1 VSPALV
7 LGGLFVLVYGAVA
20 TVAVRR
26 PLLARLALREAVR
39 RRGQS
44 VLVVAGLMIGA
55 AGITAALVGADS
67 SGDSAVANAYR
78 LWGRVDLQVTSG
90 DRIFPE
96 EIAGEL
102 ARDPELGPLLDGVQ
116 GGLELVG
123 SAADIDR
130 RQGEPAVRIIGF
142 DPAAQ
147 GAFGHYVLTDGSVT
161 LGEDLGPEEVLVS
174 RQLADAVKAR
184 PGDRLT
190 ISVERGPTQAEPIP
204 FEIAGIARALG
215 PGAYGLRAAVFAPLA
230 TVQGLAGV
238 EGINVVRLSASGGGR
253 EGLAAAEEALPEV
266 RRAVADLPLGVLF
279 RVKEVKAREVDQA
292 ETSTEFPRAML
303 VGMSALIVAA
313 GAALVVNLTMMLAE
327 ERRPRLAVLRA
338 LGLTRRGLV
347 TLSVL
352 EGALY
357 SLLAAA
363 VGTGLG
369 LLAGRVVAER
379 FAEAFA
385 RFQGGDVDLVFVYS
399 VRAET
404 LAVGFAAGALITLG
418 TVWLA
423 ARRTSRLSIPSAIR
437 NLPEPAP
444 EPRRRRWPRVVA
456 LSLLMAGGIAGLL
469 SGDDAGRLAGGIAVI
484 VGTSVLVRPRLPER
498 WHASLTGLA
507 LAAWSFVIV
516 AALPPG
522 IEPNQFFSVFTS
534 AVLAAV
540 FGLSIFVAANLRVVE
555 GAAGLLGILA
565 RRIRALLRPPLA
577 YLARRPLRTGL
588 STGMFAVILAIVT
601 MLAAF
606 LSIFAPRYE
615 RDSAGYEVRVTST
628 GTPEIELPGTVA
640 PDVIGEAHITTLGYV
655 GEFQSDFG
663 GSENAFVPLFP
674 LDDHVLEDPPI
685 HLSTLASRYEA
696 AEDVWAAIRDDP
708 TLVVSN
714 FGNPDTEIVLGRGS
728 DRVAYTI
735 VANQQFGILDG
746 VVGSQEALEPF
757 GGAPRG
763 VTVLVDVAEAADAEG
778 VASRIERGLFSQGV
792 DAVTTRERLDE
803 GYEANR
809 LFFSVVDVLMRLGL
823 LVGIL
828 SLGILG
834 LRAVVERRHAIGV
847 MRALGYRRR
856 GVMAGLMTE
865 AVLTASIGVVVGVAA
880 GTVMGY
886 LFLLQFAEGNPFGLD
901 GPSMFTALGLVYGSV
916 VLVTLWP
923 AWRASRLPPAE
934 AVRYSE

>member
-1 VSPALV
+1 MTPV
-7 LGGLFVLVYGAVA
+7 LILGAVFAVVYGATAVA
-20 TVAVRR
+20 ALRR

-44 VLVVAGLMIGA
+44 VLVVAGLMIGS

-67 SGDSAVANAYR
+67 SGESAVANAYR
-78 LWGRVDLQVTSG
+78 LWGEVDLQVRAG
-90 DRIFPE
+90 DRVFPE
-96 EIAGEL
+96 DVASAL
-102 ARDPELGPLLDGVQ
+102 AADPELRPLLDGVQ
-116 GGLELVG
+116 GSLELVG
-123 SAADIDR
+123 SAADLDR

-142 DPAAQ
+142 DPGAQ
-147 GAFGHYVLTDGSVT
+147 EPFGRYVLTDGSRT
-161 LGEDLGPEEVLVS
+161 LGDDLSADEVLVS
-174 RQLADAVKAR
+174 RQLADAVQAH
-184 PGDRLT
+184 PGDTLT
-190 ISVERGPTQAEPIP
+190 ITVERGSTPAEPVP
-204 FEIAGIARALG
+204 FEIAGIARAVG
-215 PGAYGLRAAVFAPLA
+215 PGAFGLRAAVFAPLP

-238 EGINVVRLSASGGGR
+238 DGINVVRLSATGGPR
-253 EGLAAAEEALPEV
+253 VGLENAEDALPEV
-266 RRAVADLPLGVLF
+266 RRAVEELSLGVLY
-279 RVKEVKAREVDQA
+279 RVHEVKSDEVEQA
-292 ETSTEFPRAML
+292 EDSTEFPRAML

-338 LGLTRRGLV
+338 LGLRRAGLV
-347 TLSVL
+347 TLSIL

-357 SLLAAA
+357 SLVAAA

-369 LLAGRVVAER
+369 LLAGRVVAKR

-404 LAVGFAAGALITLG
+404 LAVGFAAGALITLA

-437 NLPEPAP
+437 NLPEPEP
-444 EPRRRRWPRVVA
+444 ERAHRRWPRAVA
-456 LSLLMAGGIAGLL
+456 LALLVAAGVAGLL
-469 SGDDAGRLAGGIAVI
+469 SGEDGGELAGGIALIIAAAAVARRR
-484 VGTSVLVRPRLPER
+484 VPER

-507 LAAWSFVIV
+507 LAGWCFGIIAVM
-516 AALPPG
+516 PPE
-522 IEPNQFFSVFTS
+522 IEPNEFFAVFTA
-534 AVLAAV
+534 AVLVAV
-540 FGLSIFVAANLRVVE
+540 FGLSIFVAANLRAVE
-555 GAAGLLGILA
+555 GAAGILGVLG
-565 RRIRALLRPPLA
+565 RGVRAMLRPPLA

-628 GTPEIELPGTVA
+628 GTPDIELPDTVA
-640 PDVIGEAHITTLGYV
+640 ADVIGEAHLPTLGFV
-655 GEFQSDFG
+655 GEFRSDFG
-663 GSENAFVPLFP
+663 GSQNAFVPLFP
-674 LDDHVLEDPPI
+674 LEEEALVDPPV
-685 HLSTLASRYEA
+685 HLSTLSPEYETA
-696 AEDVWAAIRDDP
+696 DEVWAAIRDDP

-714 FGNPDTEIVLGRGS
+714 FGNPDTEVVMGTGAR
-728 DRVAYTI
+728 RVTYTI
-735 VANQQFGILDG
+735 AANQQFGIADG
-746 VVGSQEALEPF
+746 VIGSEETLEPF
-757 GGAPRG
+757 AGAPRG
-763 VTVLVDVAEAADAEG
+763 VTVLVDVREGADPGRVAA
-778 VASRIERGLFSQGV
+778 RIERGLFEAGV
-792 DAVTTRERLDE
+792 DALTTRQLLDE

-834 LRAVVERRHAIGV
+834 LRAVVERRHSIGV

-916 VLVTLWP
+916 FLVTLWP

-934 AVRYSE
+934 AVRYTE

>member
-1 VSPALV
+1 MIAALI
-7 LGGLFVLVYGAVA
+7 LGALFVGVYGAVA
-20 TVAVRR
+20 IAALRR

-44 VLVVAGLMIGA
+44 LLVVAGLMIGS

-78 LWGRVDLQVTSG
+78 LWGNVDLQVRAG
-90 DRIFPE
+90 DRIFPQDV
-96 EIAGEL
+96 ASSL
-102 ARDPELGPLLDGVQ
+102 AADPALREVLDGVQ

-123 SAADIDR
+123 SAADLDR

-142 DPAAQ
+142 DPQAQ
-147 GAFGHYVLTDGSVT
+147 DAFGAYVLTDGTRTV
-161 LGEDLGPEEVLVS
+161 GDDLATDEVLVS
-174 RQLADAVKAR
+174 RQLADAVQGS
-184 PGDRLT
+184 PGDTLT
-190 ISVERGPTQAEPIP
+190 ITLERGATPGEPVP
-204 FEIAGIARALG
+204 FEIAGIARAVG
-215 PGAYGLRAAVFAPLA
+215 PGAFGLRAAVFAPLP
-230 TVQGLAGV
+230 TVQGLAAV
-238 EGINVVRLSASGGGR
+238 DGINVVRLSATGGQR
-253 EGLAAAEEALPEV
+253 AGLEKAEDALPRIRRRVAALPAGVLYRVQDVKAEEIQ
-266 RRAVADLPLGVLF
+266 
-279 RVKEVKAREVDQA
+279 QA
-292 ETSTEFPRAML
+292 EDSTEFPRAML

-338 LGLTRRGLV
+338 LGLRRGGLV

-357 SLLAAA
+357 SLVAAA

-399 VRAET
+399 VRPET
-404 LAVGFAAGALITLG
+404 MAVGFAAGALVTLV

-423 ARRTSRLSIPSAIR
+423 AHRTSRLSIPSAIR

-444 EPRRRRWPRVVA
+444 ERARRRWPRVAA
-456 LSLLMAGGIAGLL
+456 LAVLAAGGVAGLL
-469 SGDDAGRLAGGIAVI
+469 SGEKGGQLAGGIALI
-484 VGTSVLVRPRLPER
+484 VAAAVPTRRRVPER

-507 LAAWSFVIV
+507 LAAWCFGVV
-516 AALPPG
+516 AAMPPE
-522 IEPNQFFSVFTS
+522 IEPNEFFAVFTA
-534 AVLAAV
+534 AVLVAV
-540 FGLSIFVAANLRVVE
+540 FGLSISVAANLRAVE
-555 GAAGLLGILA
+555 GAAGLLGILG
-565 RRIRALLRPPLA
+565 RGVRAVLRPPLA

-588 STGMFAVILAIVT
+588 STGMFAVVLAIVT

-628 GTPEIELPGTVA
+628 GTSELALPDTVA
-640 PDVIGEAHITTLGYV
+640 ADVTGEAHLPTLGFV
-655 GEFQSDFG
+655 GEFRSDFG
-663 GSENAFVPLFP
+663 GSQNAFVPLFP
-674 LDDHVLEDPPI
+674 MGEALLGDPPV
-685 HLSTLASRYEA
+685 HLSTLSPDYETA
-696 AEDVWAAIRDDP
+696 DEVWAAIREDP
-708 TLVVSN
+708 SLVVSN
-714 FGNPDTEIVLGRGS
+714 FGNPDTEVVMSTGTE
-728 DRVAYTI
+728 RVTYTI
-735 VANQQFGILDG
+735 AANQQFGIVDG
-746 VVGSQEALEPF
+746 VIGSEEALEPF
-757 GGAPRG
+757 AAASRG
-763 VTVLVDVAEAADAEG
+763 VTVLVDLREGADADR
-778 VASRIERGLFSQGV
+778 VASRVERGLFAAGV
-792 DAVTTRERLDE
+792 DALTTRELLDE

-834 LRAVVERRHAIGV
+834 LRAVVERRHSIGV

-856 GVMAGLMTE
+856 GVMTGLMTE
-865 AVLTASIGVVVGVAA
+865 AVVTASIGVVVGVAA

-916 VLVTLWP
+916 FLVTLWP

-934 AVRYSE
+934 AVRYTE